1 MLPFARM
8 VKYGNKIPPP
18 AGIRKINTYGLGH
31 LFLTTDGKLF
41 AYGSNNEYRFGT
53 PTTSIVGGVPSLV
66 LINVAMIYCHPAY
79 TICLMNDGT
88 YMAAGN
94 LSQFG
99 LGSQTSF
106 VDVSSFFS
114 TLGTITKI
122 AITRRE
128 TPGTST
134 IYALNSTGILYA
146 MGSNNRGQFGNNTL
160 TGKIGE
166 FVQINTNCKDV
177 VTCSYETVVVL
188 KNDNTAWFCG
198 NYGLT
203 SGSSDIKVFTNIGDT
218 DILSINSDGSGGSLL
233 YTKSTG
239 LYVRGL
245 LTPLYGL
252 TYTSGS
258 QGTNRLAVLPF
269 TYDSANFRYWT
280 DPEGQGPSCWI
291 QDLSTGTRYATG
303 STNSSNGRLGFSV
316 PSASGNSFREQVIN
330 LPEGTSTMTVLS
342 VGMGNNYSALISTD
356 GIVYG
361 SGAFNGYGAYPGT
374 EVVNYPGSNPTLFQ
388 YEPIKLGI

>member
-1 MLPFARM
+1 MLPFVRM
-8 VKYGNKIPPP
+8 LEYGNKAPEPV
-18 AGIRKINTYGLGH
+18 GIRKINTYVLGH
-31 LFLTTDGKLF
+31 LFLTTDGRLF
-41 AYGSNNEYRFGT
+41 AYGTNNAYRFGI
-53 PTTSIVGGVPSLV
+53 PNTSIDGGVPSLV

-79 TICLMNDGT
+79 TICLMDDGT

-94 LSQFG
+94 LRQFG

-122 AITRRE
+122 VITRRE
-128 TPGTST
+128 SQVTST
-134 IYALNSTGILYA
+134 IYALNSDGILYA

-160 TGKIGE
+160 TGTIGE

-177 VTCSYETVVVL
+177 VSCSYETVVVL

-198 NYGLT
+198 NYGFT
-203 SGSSDIKVFTNIGDT
+203 SGSNDIKVFTNIGDT
-218 DILSINSDGSGGSLL
+218 DILSINSDGNGGSLL

-245 LTPLYGL
+245 STDMYGL

-258 QGTNRLAVLPF
+258 QENNRLVVLPF

-280 DPEGQGPSCWI
+280 DPEGLGPSCWI
-291 QDLSTGTRYATG
+291 QDLSTGTHYATG
-303 STNSSNGRLGFSV
+303 STNINNGRLGFTV
-316 PSASGNSFREQVIN
+316 PSASGTSFREQGIN
-330 LPEGTSTMTVLS
+330 LPEGTSPITVLA
-342 VGMGNNYSALISTD
+342 VGMGVNYSALISTD

-374 EVVNYPGSNPTLFQ
+374 ELVNYPDTNPTLYQ
-388 YEPIKLGI
+388 YERIKLGI